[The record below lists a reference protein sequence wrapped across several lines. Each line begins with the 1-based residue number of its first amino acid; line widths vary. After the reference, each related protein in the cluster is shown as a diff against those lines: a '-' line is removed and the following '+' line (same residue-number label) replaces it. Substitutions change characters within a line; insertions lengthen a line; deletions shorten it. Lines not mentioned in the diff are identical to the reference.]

1 MPRVAEKEGWRAE
14 GQAGFR
20 PEKSSVDHVFVLQHL
35 IEATHCKRKP
45 MFCCFVEF
53 RKAYDMV
60 RRDLL
65 VKRLAEL
72 GVHGSMLQA
81 IVQMYWDAPLVPKA
95 GTAFGP
101 EIPSQC
107 GVKQGDPLSPLL
119 FGLFIDELEQWLR
132 ERLPGAGVQLG
143 PKLLHMLLYADD
155 LVLLAPNPQMLQR
168 QLDHLHQFCLDNWHG
183 RECW

>member
-1 MPRVAEKEGWRAE
+1 M
-14 GQAGFR
+14 
-20 PEKSSVDHVFVLQHL
+20 DHVFVLRHL
-35 IEATHCKRKP
+35 IEATHFRREP
-45 MFCCFVEF
+45 MFCCFVDF

-107 GVKQGDPLSPLL
+107 GVKQGGPCCLAFSLMSLSSGYVNGFL
-119 FGLFIDELEQWLR
+119 
-132 ERLPGAGVQLG
+132 VQ
-143 PKLLHMLLYADD
+143 
-155 LVLLAPNPQMLQR
+155 VS
-168 QLDHLHQFCLDNWHG
+168 NWV
-183 RECW
+183 RSYFTCVIR